1 MKNFHSAGHSLTM
14 ISPGVVASGAGVLI
28 GAVFGVANGD
38 AASAAPLVLS
48 VLGAFELPKE
58 APLVI
63 AAGALVYWDTTAGQV
78 TTVSSGNTKIGVA
91 IKAAGSSATTALV
104 RLSGAF

>member
-14 ISPGVVASGAGVLI
+14 TAPAAVASGAGVLI

-38 AASAAPLVLS
+38 SANGAPLVLS
-48 VLGAFELPKE
+48 VLGVFDLPKE
-58 APLVI
+58 TPLVI
-63 AAGALVYWDTTAGQV
+63 AAGALVYWDTTPGQV